1 MSDPIAPAGD
11 GNPPAATPP
20 ALPPAQQTPNP
31 PAAPATPPAPPV
43 AGSTVTLTG
52 ADLDRWRTEQ
62 AELARYRQQQ
72 TEAETAR
79 RTQEI
84 QEAARRGNWEQV
96 AQLREADL
104 RAAQQRATEA
114 EARAQ
119 TFALDSQLATA
130 ISGYSFVDPAW
141 AGILVQQF
149 RGQFQVFPVG
159 QTFHVRHQDGRSVAD
174 FLAAEMQKPMYQGV
188 LAAGATGGP
197 SVGDVAGRG
206 GAGLNSLPNTPA
218 AREFRDWSI
227 RQQEVSRAGGGMF
240 GLDGI
245 PRG

>member
-1 MSDPIAPAGD
+1 VPDPIAPPGD
-11 GNPPAATPP
+11 SNP
-20 ALPPAQQTPNP
+20 
-31 PAAPATPPAPPV
+31 PATPPAPPPAQQPPNPPAPPAPTAPPV
-43 AGSTVTLTG
+43 AGSAVTLTG
-52 ADLDRWRTEQ
+52 ADLERWRTEQ

-72 TEAETAR
+72 TEADAAR
-79 RTQEI
+79 RATEI

-114 EARAQ
+114 ESRAQ

-130 ISGYSFVDPAW
+130 ISGYSFTDPAW

-174 FLAAEMQKPMYQGV
+174 FLAAEMQKPMYAGV
-188 LAAGATGGP
+188 LSNGGITGGAN
-197 SVGDVAGRG
+197 VGDVTGRG
-206 GAGLNSLPNTPA
+206 AAGLNALPNTPA